1 MNQELYQKYV
11 EILKSELVPALGCT
25 EPIALAYAAAVAR
38 KELGQ
43 FPEKV
48 EVLCSG
54 NIIKNVKGVKVPNSG
69 GMKGVEAAVILG
81 IVGGKADR
89 ELEVLQSISEEDR
102 EKTRQLFKEGYCEC
116 KLKEGTAN
124 LYIEVR
130 VWASGEEAAVRIE
143 HAHTNITRIEHNQ
156 KVVYENEEKFT
167 AHASQPMYSLCVC
180 FSWIALVTSAPYGPI
195 INLPSSV

>member
-89 ELEVLQSISEEDR
+89 ELEVYRVFLK
-102 EKTRQLFKEGYCEC
+102 KTGKRHG
-116 KLKEGTAN
+116 
-124 LYIEVR
+124 
-130 VWASGEEAAVRIE
+130 S
-143 HAHTNITRIEHNQ
+143 
-156 KVVYENEEKFT
+156 
-167 AHASQPMYSLCVC
+167 
-180 FSWIALVTSAPYGPI
+180 FSKRDTV
-195 INLPSSV
+195 SVN

>member
-69 GMKGVEAAVILG
+69 
-81 IVGGKADR
+81 
-89 ELEVLQSISEEDR
+89 
-102 EKTRQLFKEGYCEC
+102 EKTIISILREC
-116 KLKEGTAN
+116 ILHWPD
-124 LYIEVR
+124 R
-130 VWASGEEAAVRIE
+130 
-143 HAHTNITRIEHNQ
+143 
-156 KVVYENEEKFT
+156 F
-167 AHASQPMYSLCVC
+167 
-180 FSWIALVTSAPYGPI
+180 WI
-195 INLPSSV
+195 

>member
-1 MNQELYQKYV
+1 MNQELYKKYV

-102 EKTRQLFKEGYCEC
+102 RFIADFYKYSFVGLMLDWIKQGMKDDYVDLAHKISITIHGSLTHSIENFAALPKKE
-116 KLKEGTAN
+116 N
-124 LYIEVR
+124 
-130 VWASGEEAAVRIE
+130 S
-143 HAHTNITRIEHNQ
+143 
-156 KVVYENEEKFT
+156 
-167 AHASQPMYSLCVC
+167 
-180 FSWIALVTSAPYGPI
+180 
-195 INLPSSV
+195 

>member
-54 NIIKNVKGVKVPNSG
+54 K
-69 GMKGVEAAVILG
+69 
-81 IVGGKADR
+81 
-89 ELEVLQSISEEDR
+89 
-102 EKTRQLFKEGYCEC
+102 
-116 KLKEGTAN
+116 
-124 LYIEVR
+124 
-130 VWASGEEAAVRIE
+130 
-143 HAHTNITRIEHNQ
+143 
-156 KVVYENEEKFT
+156 
-167 AHASQPMYSLCVC
+167 
-180 FSWIALVTSAPYGPI
+180 
-195 INLPSSV
+195 